1 MRKIIIL
8 SLLTLIAIGCS
19 SIGQVEGM
27 SNEVYIERFT
37 MPTDSSNVYLI
48 QWKGHVFLYD
58 RNQMPNVIEI
68 DYIRKQ

>member
-8 SLLTLIAIGCS
+8 SLLVLLTIGCS

-27 SNEVYIERFT
+27 TNEAYIERII

-48 QWKGHVFLYD
+48 QWKGHLFLYD
-58 RNQMPNVIEI
+58 RNQIPNVIEI
-68 DYIRKQ
+68 EYIK

>member
-8 SLLTLIAIGCS
+8 SLLALLTIGCS

-27 SNEVYIERFT
+27 TNEVYIERII

-58 RNQMPNVIEI
+58 RNHMPNVIEI
-68 DYIRKQ
+68 DYIK

>member
-8 SLLTLIAIGCS
+8 SLLTLITIGCS
-19 SIGQVEGM
+19 SIGQVEGTT
-27 SNEVYIERFT
+27 NEVYIERIT

-48 QWKGHVFLYD
+48 QWKGHLFLYD

-68 DYIRKQ
+68 DYNR